1 MANTETKTDEL
12 DNSSLENNGLERQQR
27 LLSFLWPKTVPPLPK
42 EDERLPYGEK
52 RAGLISKA
60 FFWWMI
66 PVMNPGYIRT
76 LQPEDL
82 FTLTDDIRVE
92 QMSARFSEIFKKRI
106 DNAKRKHVIQ
116 KFKQRNEKVEILDIL
131 QHDGDLEDFTP
142 PQFLPWF
149 VVIHTFK
156 WDYFAAIVFLTLMY
170 GTSSCIAL
178 VTKELIKYVEYK
190 SAGVE
195 LGIGKGLGYAFGTV
209 GMVVFT
215 GFMGNHYFY
224 HAMLVGA
231 KTKAVLIKAILDKSF
246 LLSPKSKLKFSH
258 AKITSMMSTDTARID
273 LGLGL
278 QPLLLIIPI
287 PIIVCIAILIVNI
300 GVSALAGIAVILL
313 VLVLIMGVG
322 YLLFKYRKKAN
333 LSTDERISVIREVL
347 YNLKIIK
354 FYSWESAYLKKISGI
369 RNEET
374 KWILKMQILRNLIIS
389 IAISV
394 NLICSMVSFLVL
406 YAIDSGRHDPA
417 SIFSSLTLFGMLSE
431 QVIMLPLALAT
442 STDAHVGLQRVGQF
456 LASEESDQN
465 SRKIE
470 ASGETLERMQER
482 NIAVEVNNAMFIW
495 ETFDVNDEDSKGK
508 SEKSVKSKDSSFSNS
523 ISEGNSKEED
533 KEKETSFKGLVD
545 VGLIIEKGEFIV
557 ITGVIG
563 SGKSSLLSAISGL
576 MTRISGEV
584 NVCGSLISCG
594 DPWIQNE
601 TFKENIL
608 FGSDLDQNFY
618 KEVVYACSLESDM
631 DLLPAGDKTEIGE
644 RGITLSGGQK
654 ARLNLAR
661 AVYANKDII
670 LLDDVLSAVDAR
682 VGKHIM
688 NSCILG
694 ILSNKTRILATHQ
707 LSLIGS
713 ADKVI
718 FMNGDG
724 SFEIGKFH
732 ELLQTSVGFKNLM
745 SLNTQEVVKDV
756 ADDEE
761 ENELGFAK
769 GSAEEERQYIE
780 GQLMRR
786 TTTTS
791 YIEDEKTERHDFNLD
806 KIDDGKLFLAEERA
820 VNRIEFKVYKNYIK
834 YGSGIFSSFWIIFLF
849 LLFTILATYFEL
861 FTNTWLSFWTSR
873 KFPDRLDSFYMG
885 LYVMFTFLA
894 FILLTMEFFILA
906 YVTTIASRTLNL
918 MAVKKILFVP
928 MSFMDTTP
936 MGRIFNRF
944 TKDTDALDNEI
955 VEQLTV
961 LFYFV
966 ANITGVLILCI
977 CYLPWFAIAV
987 PPLLFIFVAIAN
999 YYQASAR
1006 EIKRLE
1012 AVQRSYVYDNFN
1024 ETLSGMLTILAYRAK
1039 HRFLNKNKLLID
1051 KMNEAYYLTIANQRW
1066 LTISLDMVGGVFVL
1080 LVAMLCVNRVFDI
1093 NSSSVGLLMSY
1104 ILQIVGQLSFLLKTL
1119 TQVENEM
1126 NSVERICHYAFGLP
1140 EEAPYLITENSPPP
1154 SWPERGQITFSH
1166 ASMAYRP
1173 GLPLVLKD
1181 LNLNI
1186 KPMEK
1191 IGVCGRTGAG
1201 KSSIMMALYRLVE
1214 LSSGSV
1220 VIDGTDISTLGLNS
1234 LRSRLSIIP
1243 QDPILFSGTIRTNLD
1258 PFDEYTDTEL
1268 WDALRRAGLIDGSKI
1283 DSIQSEDPK
1292 SEDLNK
1298 FHLFKQVLEDGTNF
1312 SLGERQLIAFA
1323 RALVKRTRVL
1333 ILDEATS
1340 SVDYETDN
1348 KIQKTILREFGNC
1361 TILCIAH
1368 RLKTIV
1374 NYDRIL
1380 VLDKGEVKEFDTP
1393 WNLFNTKDSIFEQM
1407 CKKSK
1412 ITSDD
1417 FTIKDD

>member
-1 MANTETKTDEL
+1 MVEIKADEL
-12 DNSSLENNGLERQQR
+12 DSNSLEYNGLERQQR
-27 LLSFLWPKTVPPLPK
+27 LLSFLWPKTVPPLPS
-42 EDERLPYGEK
+42 EDERLPYGEN
-52 RAGLISKA
+52 RAGILSRA

-66 PVMNPGYIRT
+66 PVMNPGYMRT

-82 FTLTDDIRVE
+82 FILTDDISVE
-92 QMSARFSEIFKKRI
+92 QMSARFNELFKKKV
-106 DNAKRKHVIQ
+106 DKAKRKHIIQ
-116 KFKQRNEKVEILDIL
+116 KCKSRNEKVEMPDIE
-131 QHDGDLEDFTP
+131 QYKDDLEDFTP
-142 PQFLPWF
+142 LQFLPWS
-149 VVIHTFK
+149 VIIETFK
-156 WDYFAAIVFLTLMY
+156 WEYFVAVVFLALMY

-190 SAGVE
+190 AAGVE

-224 HAMLVGA
+224 RAMLIGA
-231 KTKAVLIKAILDKSF
+231 KTKAVLIKSILDKSF
-246 LLSPKSKLKFSH
+246 MLSPKSKLEFPH

-287 PIIVCIAILIVNI
+287 PIIVSIAILIVNI
-300 GVSALAGIAVILL
+300 GVSALTGIAVIIF

-322 YLLFKYRKKAN
+322 YLLFKFRKKAN
-333 LSTDERISVIREVL
+333 LSTDQRISSIREVL

-374 KWILKMQILRNLIIS
+374 KWILKMQVLRNLIIS

-406 YAIDSGRHDPA
+406 YAIDSDRHDPA
-417 SIFSSLTLFGMLSE
+417 SIFSSLTLFGILSE

-442 STDAHVGLQRVGQF
+442 TTDAHVGLQRVGQF
-456 LASEESDQN
+456 LASEESDQTF
-465 SRKIE
+465 RQIE
-470 ASGETLERMQER
+470 ASGETLGRMQEN
-482 NIAVEVNNAMFIW
+482 NIAVEVNNATFIW
-495 ETFDVNDEDSKGK
+495 ETFDVTDEDSK
-508 SEKSVKSKDSSFSNS
+508 SSNKDSDESKSSSTSNS
-523 ISEGNSKEED
+523 MSEGNSNEED
-533 KEKETSFKGLVD
+533 KDEIPFKGLINVN
-545 VGLIIEKGEFIV
+545 LTITKGEFV
-557 ITGVIG
+557 VVTGIIG

-576 MTRISGEV
+576 MTRTSGEV

-608 FGSDLDQNFY
+608 FGSDFDPDFY
-618 KEVVYACSLESDM
+618 KEVVHACSLESDM
-631 DLLPAGDKTEIGE
+631 EILPAGDKTEIGE

-661 AVYANKDII
+661 AVYTDKDII

-688 NSCILG
+688 NNCILG
-694 ILSNKTRILATHQ
+694 TLSNKTRILATHQ

-724 SFEIGKFH
+724 SLEVGKFD
-732 ELLQTSVGFKNLM
+732 ELIQNNIGFKNLM
-745 SLNTQEVVKDV
+745 SLNAQDVVKDETG
-756 ADDEE
+756 DEE
-761 ENELGFAK
+761 KDPKL
-769 GSAEEERQYIE
+769 AEPEDEKQYIE

-791 YIEDEKTERHDFNLD
+791 YIEGEKSGSSGINLD
-806 KIDDGKLFLAEERA
+806 GIDDGKLFLAEERA
-820 VNRIEFKVYKNYIK
+820 VNRIEFKVYKNYVK
-834 YGSGIFSSFWIIFLF
+834 YGSGIFSSFCIIFLF
-849 LLFTILATYFEL
+849 LFFTVLATYFEL

-873 KFPDRLDSFYMG
+873 KFPNRLDNFYIA
-885 LYVMFTFLA
+885 LYVTFTFLA
-894 FILLTMEFFILA
+894 FIFLTLEFFVLA

-977 CYLPWFAIAV
+977 CYLPWFAIAI
-987 PPLLFIFVAIAN
+987 PPLLFLFVAIAN

-1024 ETLSGMLTILAYRAK
+1024 ETLSGMVTILAYKSK
-1039 HRFLNKNKLLID
+1039 HRFLNKNSFLID

-1066 LTISLDMVGGVFVL
+1066 LTISLDMVGAVFVL
-1080 LVAMLCVNRVFDI
+1080 LVAMLCVNRVFHI

-1126 NSVERICHYAFGLP
+1126 NSVERICHYAFDLP
-1140 EEAPYLITENSPPP
+1140 EEAPYVITENSPPP
-1154 SWPERGQITFSH
+1154 SWPEKGQISFKD

-1173 GLPLVLKD
+1173 ELPLVLKD
-1181 LNLNI
+1181 MDVNI
-1186 KPMEK
+1186 RPMEK

-1214 LSSGSV
+1214 LKSGSIE
-1220 VIDGTDISTLGLNS
+1220 IDGIDISTLGLNN

-1268 WDALRRAGLIDGSKI
+1268 WDALKRSGLIDESKI
-1283 DSIQSEDPK
+1283 SSVQSQDPE

-1298 FHLFKQVLEDGTNF
+1298 FHLFKQVLENGTNF

-1323 RALVKRTRVL
+1323 RALVKRTRIL

-1348 KIQKTILREFGNC
+1348 KIQKTILKEFGTC

-1368 RLKTIV
+1368 RLKTII

-1380 VLDKGEVKEFDTP
+1380 VLEKGEVKEFDTP

-1417 FTIKDD
+1417 FTIKNN

>member
-1 MANTETKTDEL
+1 MVENKANKL
-12 DNSSLENNGLERQQR
+12 DSSSLEDNGLERQQR
-27 LLSFLWPKTVPPLPK
+27 LLSFLWPKTVPPLPN
-42 EDERLPYGEK
+42 EDERLLYGEK
-52 RAGLISKA
+52 RAGIFSKA

-66 PVMNPGYIRT
+66 PVMNPGYMRT

-82 FTLTDDIRVE
+82 FTLTDDISVE
-92 QMSARFSEIFKKRI
+92 QMSARFNKLFKKKV
-106 DNAKRKHVIQ
+106 DKAKRKHIIQ
-116 KFKQRNEKVEILDIL
+116 KFKNRNEKVEISDID
-131 QHDGDLEDFTP
+131 QYKDDLEDFTP

-149 VVIHTFK
+149 VIIETFK
-156 WDYFAAIVFLTLMY
+156 WEYFAAVIFLALMY

-190 SAGVE
+190 AVGVE

-224 HAMLVGA
+224 RAMLIGA
-231 KTKAVLIKAILDKSF
+231 KTKAVLIKSILDKSF
-246 LLSPKSKLKFSH
+246 ILSPKSKLNFPH

-287 PIIVCIAILIVNI
+287 PIIVSIAILIVNI
-300 GVSALAGIAVILL
+300 GVSALTGIAVIIL

-322 YLLFKYRKKAN
+322 YFLFKFRKKAN
-333 LSTDERISVIREVL
+333 ISTDQRISSIREVL

-374 KWILKMQILRNLIIS
+374 KWILRMQVLRNLIIS

-406 YAIDSGRHDPA
+406 YAIDSDRHDPA
-417 SIFSSLTLFGMLSE
+417 SIFSSLTLFGILSE

-442 STDAHVGLQRVGQF
+442 TTDAHVGLQRVGQF
-456 LASEESDQN
+456 LASEESDQTY
-465 SRKIE
+465 RKIE
-470 ASGETLERMQER
+470 ASGKTLGRMQEN
-482 NIAVEVNNAMFIW
+482 NIAVEVNNATFIW
-495 ETFDVNDEDSKGK
+495 ETFDVSDEDSKISDENSDESK
-508 SEKSVKSKDSSFSNS
+508 NSSTTNSTSERNLD
-523 ISEGNSKEED
+523 EED
-533 KEKETSFKGLVD
+533 KDNETPFKGLID
-545 VGLIIEKGEFIV
+545 VNLTVNKGEFVV

-576 MTRISGEV
+576 MTRTSGEV

-594 DPWIQNE
+594 EPWIQNE

-608 FGSDLDQNFY
+608 FGSDFDPDFY
-618 KEVVYACSLESDM
+618 KEVVHACSLESDM
-631 DLLPAGDKTEIGE
+631 EILPAGDKTEIGE

-661 AVYANKDII
+661 AVYTNKDII

-688 NSCILG
+688 NNCILG
-694 ILSNKTRILATHQ
+694 TLSSKTRILATHQ

-724 SFEIGKFH
+724 SLEIGKFD
-732 ELLQTSVGFKNLM
+732 ELIQNSSGFKDLM
-745 SLNTQEVVKDV
+745 SLNAQEVVRDV
-756 ADDEE
+756 TNNVENDSKFAGVEDE
-761 ENELGFAK
+761 K
-769 GSAEEERQYIE
+769 QYIE
-780 GQLMRR
+780 EQLMRR

-791 YIEDEKTERHDFNLD
+791 YIEDEKSGRNGVNLD
-806 KIDDGKLFLAEERA
+806 RIDDGKLFLAEERA
-820 VNRIEFKVYKNYIK
+820 VNRIEFKVYKNYVK
-834 YGSGIFSSFWIIFLF
+834 YGSGIFSSFCIIFLF
-849 LLFTILATYFEL
+849 LLFTVLATYFEL
-861 FTNTWLSFWTSR
+861 FTNTWLSFWTSK
-873 KFPDRLDSFYMG
+873 KFPGRLDNFYIG
-885 LYVMFTFLA
+885 LYVTFTFLA
-894 FILLTMEFFILA
+894 FIFLTLEFFVLA

-961 LFYFV
+961 LFYFI

-987 PPLLFIFVAIAN
+987 PPLLFLFVAIAN

-1012 AVQRSYVYDNFN
+1012 AVQRSFVYDNFN
-1024 ETLSGMLTILAYRAK
+1024 ETLSGMGTIVAYKSK
-1039 HRFLNKNKLLID
+1039 HRFLNKNSFLID

-1066 LTISLDMVGGVFVL
+1066 LTISLDMVGAVFVL
-1080 LVAMLCVNRVFDI
+1080 LVAMLCVNRVFHI

-1126 NSVERICHYAFGLP
+1126 NSVERICHYAFDLP
-1140 EEAPYLITENSPPP
+1140 EEAPYVITENSPPP
-1154 SWPERGQITFSH
+1154 SWPEKGQISFNH

-1173 GLPLVLKD
+1173 ELPLVLKD
-1181 LNLNI
+1181 LDVNI

-1214 LSSGSV
+1214 LNSGSV
-1220 VIDGTDISTLGLNS
+1220 EIDGIDISTLGLNN

-1268 WDALRRAGLIDGSKI
+1268 WDALKRSGLIDESKI
-1283 DSIQSEDPK
+1283 SSVQSQDPK

-1298 FHLFKQVLEDGTNF
+1298 FHLFKQVQENGTNF

-1323 RALVKRTRVL
+1323 RALVKRTKIL

-1348 KIQKTILREFGNC
+1348 KIQKTILKEFGTC

-1368 RLKTIV
+1368 RLKTII

-1380 VLDKGEVKEFDTP
+1380 VLEKGEVKEFDTP

-1407 CKKSK
+1407 CRKSK

-1417 FTIKDD
+1417 FTIKTI